1 VSSRNEYELPG
12 APAET
17 SEDLDKLLAAVGQG
31 EDAAFE
37 LVYEQLR
44 EPVYRHVLALLR
56 NPAQSE
62 EVTQEVLLELW
73 CTAVRYD
80 PGRSTA
86 VAWATMI
93 ARRRAIDRVRSAAAA
108 TARDHQARAF
118 AALWDPTQ
126 EAATDMF
133 DYEQLTGCLD
143 TLSGPQREAITLA
156 FYEGHTYSQVAAT
169 LGVPLGTIKGRIRE
183 GLIKLRRGMLSDG

>member
-1 VSSRNEYELPG
+1 VSSRNEYELPE
-12 APAET
+12 APTAT
-17 SEDLDKLLAAVGQG
+17 REDLDKLLAAVGQG

-37 LVYEQLR
+37 PVYEQLR

-62 EVTQEVLLELW
+62 EVAQEVLLELW

-80 PGRSTA
+80 PGKGTA

-93 ARRRAIDRVRSAAAA
+93 ARRRAIDRVRSAAAS
-108 TARDHQARAF
+108 TARDQQARAL
-118 AALWDPTQ
+118 AALGDPTQ
-126 EAATDMF
+126 EAVSDVF
-133 DYEQLTGCLD
+133 DDDQLTRCLD
-143 TLSGPQREAITLA
+143 MLSGPQREAITLA

-169 LGVPLGTIKGRIRE
+169 LGVPLGTVKGRIRE
-183 GLIKLRRGMLSDG
+183 GLIKLRRGMLSGS